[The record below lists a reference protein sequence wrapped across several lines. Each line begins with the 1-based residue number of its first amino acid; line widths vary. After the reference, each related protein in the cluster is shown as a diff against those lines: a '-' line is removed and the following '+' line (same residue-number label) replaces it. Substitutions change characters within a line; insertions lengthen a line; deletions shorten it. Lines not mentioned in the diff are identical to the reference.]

1 MYIKNFITLLKR
13 YTTSSV
19 LNILGMALAF
29 AAVYLIMVQVS
40 YDLSYNKG
48 IPNAQN
54 IYRLEHP
61 NWSEEGYWD
70 VTWPRQLPDNLC
82 KEIPEIVKS
91 GTITTSGHFNI
102 NDIYSRKH
110 ADRIDNL
117 SLNLCETEQVHI
129 KCALCV
135 AL

>member
-29 AAVYLIMVQVS
+29 AAVYLIMVQVN

-48 IPNAQN
+48 IPNARN

-61 NWSEEGYWD
+61 NWSEEGYW
-70 VTWPRQLPDNLC
+70 
-82 KEIPEIVKS
+82 
-91 GTITTSGHFNI
+91 
-102 NDIYSRKH
+102 
-110 ADRIDNL
+110 
-117 SLNLCETEQVHI
+117 ETLG
-129 KCALCV
+129 C
-135 AL
+135 